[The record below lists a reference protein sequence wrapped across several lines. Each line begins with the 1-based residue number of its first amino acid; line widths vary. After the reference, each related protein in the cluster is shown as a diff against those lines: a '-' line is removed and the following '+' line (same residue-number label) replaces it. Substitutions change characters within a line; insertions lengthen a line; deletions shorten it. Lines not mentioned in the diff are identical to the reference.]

1 MVKIKLYKTK
11 GEINMAVKNYTL
23 KEAVEIIAK
32 GEDLEAIADLG
43 KRFPILSIKIARLT
57 AKAEKEI
64 IDLMQYMP
72 EYLTIKKVNNAV
84 KTVNDSKAE
93 TEDATEAENKPV
105 EEETAKE
112 VEEPKEEEKKA
123 VEPKKR
129 GRKPKAKVKAVPVE
143 EPKAEVEDE
152 EPTEAEETTN
162 NYEGK
167 KAVDLFKLC
176 KSRGLKV
183 TTKKSAKYYI
193 DVLKKDDEAKAKA
206 EAEENDDDW
215 DIEDEPK
222 EAKKPKKSA
231 FIDEDDDDDESWD
244 I

>member
-1 MVKIKLYKTK
+1 
-11 GEINMAVKNYTL
+11 MAVKNYTL
-23 KEAVEIIAK
+23 KEAVEIIAEGK
-32 GEDLEAIADLG
+32 DLEAIADLG
-43 KRFPILSIKIARLT
+43 KRFPVLSIKIARLT

-72 EYLTIKKVNNAV
+72 EYLTIKKVNNVV

-93 TEDATEAENKPV
+93 KGDATEAENKPV

-112 VEEPKEEEKKA
+112 VEEPEEKENKP

-129 GRKPKAKVKAVPVE
+129 GRKPKAKVKVVPVE
-143 EPKAEVEDE
+143 EPKVEDEADE
-152 EPTEAEETTN
+152 EPTEAEETEN

-193 DVLKKDDEAKAKA
+193 DVLKKDDEVKAKA
-206 EAEENDDDW
+206 EAKKAEEAEDDEDEW

-222 EAKKPKKSA
+222 EVKKPKKSA
-231 FIDEDDDDDESWD
+231 PIEDDEDDDESWD

>member
-1 MVKIKLYKTK
+1 
-11 GEINMAVKNYTL
+11 MAVKNYTL

-32 GEDLEAIADLG
+32 GEDLEAIANLG

-84 KTVNDSKAE
+84 KTVNEPKVEA
-93 TEDATEAENKPV
+93 EDATEAENKPV

-112 VEEPKEEEKKA
+112 VEEPEGKENKP

-143 EPKAEVEDE
+143 EPKAEDEDEADE
-152 EPTEAEETTN
+152 EPTEAEETKN

-167 KAVDLFKLC
+167 KAIDLFKLC

-206 EAEENDDDW
+206 EAKKAEADDDDDW

-222 EAKKPKKSA
+222 EVKKPKKSA
-231 FIDEDDDDDESWD
+231 FIEEDEDDEESWD

>member
-1 MVKIKLYKTK
+1 
-11 GEINMAVKNYTL
+11 MAVKNYTL
-23 KEAVEIIAK
+23 KEAVEIIAEGK
-32 GEDLEAIADLG
+32 DLEAIADLG

-57 AKAEKEI
+57 AKAGKEI

-84 KTVNDSKAE
+84 KTASEPKAE
-93 TEDATEAENKPV
+93 AEDATEAENKPV

-112 VEEPKEEEKKA
+112 VEEPEEKENKP

-143 EPKAEVEDE
+143 EPKAEVEEEADE
-152 EPTEAEETTN
+152 EPTEAEETAN

-206 EAEENDDDW
+206 EAKKAEEADEDEDEW
-215 DIEDEPK
+215 GIEDEPK
-222 EAKKPKKSA
+222 EVKKPKKSA
-231 FIDEDDDDDESWD
+231 FIEEDEDDDESWD

>member
-1 MVKIKLYKTK
+1 
-11 GEINMAVKNYTL
+11 MAVKNYTL

-32 GEDLEAIADLG
+32 GEDLEAIAGLG

-64 IDLMQYMP
+64 IDFMQYMP
-72 EYLTIKKVNNAV
+72 EYLTIKKVNNEL

-93 TEDATEAENKPV
+93 AEDATEAENKPV

-112 VEEPKEEEKKA
+112 VEEPEEKENKP

-129 GRKPKAKVKAVPVE
+129 GRKQKAKAKAVPVE

-152 EPTEAEETTN
+152 ADEEPTEAEETAN

-206 EAEENDDDW
+206 EAKAEAEKAEEAEDDDW

-222 EAKKPKKSA
+222 EVKKPKKSA
-231 FIDEDDDDDESWD
+231 FIEEDEDDDESWD

>member
-1 MVKIKLYKTK
+1 
-11 GEINMAVKNYTL
+11 MAVKNYTL

-43 KRFPILSIKIARLT
+43 KRVPILSIKIARLT

-64 IDLMQYMP
+64 IDFMQYMP

-84 KTVNDSKAE
+84 KTVNEPKAE
-93 TEDATEAENKPV
+93 AEDATEAENKPV
-105 EEETAKE
+105 EEETAEE
-112 VEEPKEEEKKA
+112 VEEPEEKENKP

-129 GRKPKAKVKAVPVE
+129 GRKPKAKVKVVPVE
-143 EPKAEVEDE
+143 EPKAEEADE

-193 DVLKKDDEAKAKA
+193 DVLKKNDEAKAKA
-206 EAEENDDDW
+206 EAKKAEEAEDDEDEW

-222 EAKKPKKSA
+222 EVKKPKKSA
-231 FIDEDDDDDESWD
+231 PIEEDEDDEESWD

>member
-1 MVKIKLYKTK
+1 
-11 GEINMAVKNYTL
+11 MAVKNYTL

-32 GEDLEAIADLG
+32 GKDSEAIADLG
-43 KRFPILSIKIARLT
+43 KRFPILSIKIARLA

-93 TEDATEAENKPV
+93 AEDATEAENKPV

-112 VEEPKEEEKKA
+112 VEEPEEKENKP

-129 GRKPKAKVKAVPVE
+129 GRKPKVKVKAIPVE
-143 EPKAEVEDE
+143 EPTEAEVEDEADE
-152 EPTEAEETTN
+152 EPTEAEETAD

-193 DVLKKDDEAKAKA
+193 DVLEKDDEAKAEAKKA
-206 EAEENDDDW
+206 EEAEDDEDEW

-222 EAKKPKKSA
+222 EVKKPKKSA
-231 FIDEDDDDDESWD
+231 FIEEAEDDESWD

>member
-1 MVKIKLYKTK
+1 
-11 GEINMAVKNYTL
+11 MAVKNYTL
-23 KEAVEIIAK
+23 KEAVETIAK

-43 KRFPILSIKIARLT
+43 KRFPVLSIKIARLT

-64 IDLMQYMP
+64 IDFMQYMP

-84 KTVNDSKAE
+84 KTVNESKAE
-93 TEDATEAENKPV
+93 AEDATEAENKPV

-112 VEEPKEEEKKA
+112 VEEPEEKENKP

-129 GRKPKAKVKAVPVE
+129 GRKPKAKVKVVPVE
-143 EPKAEVEDE
+143 EPKAEVEEETADE
-152 EPTEAEETTN
+152 EPTEVEEETAD

-206 EAEENDDDW
+206 EAKKAEEAEDDDEDEDEW

-222 EAKKPKKSA
+222 EVKKPKKSA
-231 FIDEDDDDDESWD
+231 PIEEDEDDEESWD

>member
-1 MVKIKLYKTK
+1 
-11 GEINMAVKNYTL
+11 MAVKNYTL
-23 KEAVEIIAK
+23 KEAVEIIAEGK
-32 GEDLEAIADLG
+32 DLEAIADLG
-43 KRFPILSIKIARLT
+43 KRFPVLSIKIARLT

-84 KTVNDSKAE
+84 KTVNDSRAE
-93 TEDATEAENKPV
+93 IEDATEAENKPV

-112 VEEPKEEEKKA
+112 VEEPEEKENKP

-143 EPKAEVEDE
+143 EPKVEVEEEADE
-152 EPTEAEETTN
+152 EPTEEETAN

-167 KAVDLFKLC
+167 KAIDLFKLC

-206 EAEENDDDW
+206 EAKKEEAEDDDDW
-215 DIEDEPK
+215 DIEDESK
-222 EAKKPKKSA
+222 EVNKHKKSSP
-231 FIDEDDDDDESWD
+231 IEEDEDDEESWD

>member
-1 MVKIKLYKTK
+1 
-11 GEINMAVKNYTL
+11 MAVKNYTL

-64 IDLMQYMP
+64 IDFMQYMP

-84 KTVNDSKAE
+84 KTANEPKAE
-93 TEDATEAENKPV
+93 AEDATEAENKP
-105 EEETAKE
+105 
-112 VEEPKEEEKKA
+112 

-129 GRKPKAKVKAVPVE
+129 GRKPKAKAKAVPVE
-143 EPKAEVEDE
+143 EPKVEVEDEADE
-152 EPTEAEETTN
+152 EPTEAEETAN

-206 EAEENDDDW
+206 EAKKAEEAEDDDEESW

-222 EAKKPKKSA
+222 EIKKPKKSA
-231 FIDEDDDDDESWD
+231 PIEEDEDDEESWD

>member
-1 MVKIKLYKTK
+1 
-11 GEINMAVKNYTL
+11 MAVKNYTL

-32 GEDLEAIADLG
+32 GEDLKAIADLG

-64 IDLMQYMP
+64 VDLMQYMP

-93 TEDATEAENKPV
+93 TENATEAENKPV
-105 EEETAKE
+105 EEGTAKE
-112 VEEPKEEEKKA
+112 VEEPEEKENKP

-129 GRKPKAKVKAVPVE
+129 DRKPKTKVKAVPVE
-143 EPKAEVEDE
+143 EPTEVEDEADE
-152 EPTEAEETTN
+152 EPTEAEETAN

-206 EAEENDDDW
+206 ETKKVEAEDEDDW

-222 EAKKPKKSA
+222 EIKKPKKSA
-231 FIDEDDDDDESWD
+231 FIEEDEDDDESWD

>member
-1 MVKIKLYKTK
+1 
-11 GEINMAVKNYTL
+11 MAVKNYTL
-23 KEAVEIIAK
+23 KEAVEIIAE
-32 GEDLEAIADLG
+32 GNDLEAIADLG

-93 TEDATEAENKPV
+93 SEDATEAENKPV

-112 VEEPKEEEKKA
+112 VEEPEEKENKP

-152 EPTEAEETTN
+152 EDEEPTEAEETAN

-167 KAVDLFKLC
+167 KAIDLFKLC

-206 EAEENDDDW
+206 EAKKAEEAEDDDDDDW

-222 EAKKPKKSA
+222 EVKKPKKPSP
-231 FIDEDDDDDESWD
+231 IEEDEDDEESWD

>member
-1 MVKIKLYKTK
+1 
-11 GEINMAVKNYTL
+11 MAVKNYTL
-23 KEAVEIIAK
+23 KEAVEIIAEGK
-32 GEDLEAIADLG
+32 DLEAIADLG

-64 IDLMQYMP
+64 IDFMQYMP

-84 KTVNDSKAE
+84 KTVNESKAE
-93 TEDATEAENKPV
+93 AEDATEAENKPV

-112 VEEPKEEEKKA
+112 VEEPEEKENKP

-129 GRKPKAKVKAVPVE
+129 GRKPKAKVKVVPVE
-143 EPKAEVEDE
+143 EPKVEVEEEADE
-152 EPTEAEETTN
+152 EPTEAEETAD

-206 EAEENDDDW
+206 EAKKAEEAEDDDEDEW

-222 EAKKPKKSA
+222 EVKKPKKSA
-231 FIDEDDDDDESWD
+231 PIEEDEDDEESWD

>member
-1 MVKIKLYKTK
+1 
-11 GEINMAVKNYTL
+11 MAVKNYTL
-23 KEAVEIIAK
+23 KEAVKIIAEGK
-32 GEDLEAIADLG
+32 DLKAIADLG

-84 KTVNDSKAE
+84 KTVNEPKAE

-112 VEEPKEEEKKA
+112 VEEPKEKENKP

-129 GRKPKAKVKAVPVE
+129 GRKPKAKAKAVPVE

-152 EPTEAEETTN
+152 ADEEPTEAKETAN

-206 EAEENDDDW
+206 EAKKAEEAEDDEDEW

-222 EAKKPKKSA
+222 EVKKPKKPA
-231 FIDEDDDDDESWD
+231 FIEEDEDDDESWD

>member
-1 MVKIKLYKTK
+1 
-11 GEINMAVKNYTL
+11 MAVKNYTL
-23 KEAVEIIAK
+23 KEAVEIIAEGK
-32 GEDLEAIADLG
+32 DLEAIADLG

-64 IDLMQYMP
+64 VDLMQYMP

-112 VEEPKEEEKKA
+112 VEEPEEKENKI

-129 GRKPKAKVKAVPVE
+129 GRTPNAKVKAVPVE
-143 EPKAEVEDE
+143 DPKAEDEDEADE
-152 EPTEAEETTN
+152 EPTEAEETAN

-167 KAVDLFKLC
+167 KAIDLFKLC

-183 TTKKSAKYYI
+183 TTKQSAKYYI

-206 EAEENDDDW
+206 EAKKAEVEDDDDDDDW

-222 EAKKPKKSA
+222 EVKKPNKSA
-231 FIDEDDDDDESWD
+231 FIEEDEDDEESWD

>member
-1 MVKIKLYKTK
+1 
-11 GEINMAVKNYTL
+11 MAVKNYTL

-84 KTVNDSKAE
+84 KIASEPKAE
-93 TEDATEAENKPV
+93 AENATEDENKPV

-112 VEEPKEEEKKA
+112 VEEPEENENKP

-129 GRKPKAKVKAVPVE
+129 GRK
-143 EPKAEVEDE
+143 PKAEVEDE
-152 EPTEAEETTN
+152 EPTEAEETEN

-193 DVLKKDDEAKAKA
+193 DVLKKDDETKAKA
-206 EAEENDDDW
+206 EAKKAEEAEDDDDDDW

-222 EAKKPKKSA
+222 EVKKPKKSA
-231 FIDEDDDDDESWD
+231 FIEEDEDDEESWD

>member
-1 MVKIKLYKTK
+1 
-11 GEINMAVKNYTL
+11 MAVKNYTL
-23 KEAVEIIAK
+23 KEAVEIIAEGK
-32 GEDLEAIADLG
+32 DLEAIADLG
-43 KRFPILSIKIARLT
+43 KRFPVLSIKIARLT

-64 IDLMQYMP
+64 VDLMQYMP
-72 EYLTIKKVNNAV
+72 EYLTIKKVSNAV
-84 KTVNDSKAE
+84 KTVNDSKVE

-105 EEETAKE
+105 EEETAKD
-112 VEEPKEEEKKA
+112 VEEPEEKENKP

-143 EPKAEVEDE
+143 GPKVEVEDEADE
-152 EPTEAEETTN
+152 EPTEAEETAN

-167 KAVDLFKLC
+167 KAIDLFKLC

-206 EAEENDDDW
+206 EAEKAEEAEDDDEDDW
-215 DIEDEPK
+215 DIEDKPE
-222 EAKKPKKSA
+222 EAEKPKKSA
-231 FIDEDDDDDESWD
+231 FIEEDEDDEESWD

>member
-1 MVKIKLYKTK
+1 
-11 GEINMAVKNYTL
+11 MAVKNYTL
-23 KEAVEIIAK
+23 KEAVEIIAEGK
-32 GEDLEAIADLG
+32 DLEAIADLG

-64 IDLMQYMP
+64 IDFMQYMP

-93 TEDATEAENKPV
+93 TEDTTEAENKPV
-105 EEETAKE
+105 EEETDKE
-112 VEEPKEEEKKA
+112 VEEPEEKENKP

-129 GRKPKAKVKAVPVE
+129 GRKPKAKIKAVPVE
-143 EPKAEVEDE
+143 EPKAEAEGEADE
-152 EPTEAEETTN
+152 EPTEAEETEN

-206 EAEENDDDW
+206 EAKKAEVEDEDDDW

-222 EAKKPKKSA
+222 EVIKKSKKPA
-231 FIDEDDDDDESWD
+231 PIEENEDDDDESWD

>member
-1 MVKIKLYKTK
+1 
-11 GEINMAVKNYTL
+11 MAVKNYTL

-64 IDLMQYMP
+64 IDFMQYMP

-84 KTVNDSKAE
+84 KTVNESKVEA
-93 TEDATEAENKPV
+93 EDATEAENKPV

-112 VEEPKEEEKKA
+112 VEEPEEKENKP

-129 GRKPKAKVKAVPVE
+129 GRKPKAKVKAIPVE
-143 EPKAEVEDE
+143 EPKVEVEDEADE
-152 EPTEAEETTN
+152 EPTEAEETAD

-206 EAEENDDDW
+206 EAKKAEEAEDDDEDEW

-222 EAKKPKKSA
+222 EVKKPKKSA
-231 FIDEDDDDDESWD
+231 PIEDEEDDEESWD

>member
-1 MVKIKLYKTK
+1 
-11 GEINMAVKNYTL
+11 MAVKNYTL
-23 KEAVEIIAK
+23 KEAVEIIAEGK
-32 GEDLEAIADLG
+32 NLEAIADLG

-72 EYLTIKKVNNAV
+72 EYLTIKKVNSAV

-93 TEDATEAENKPV
+93 KEDATEAENKPV

-112 VEEPKEEEKKA
+112 VEESEEKENKP

-143 EPKAEVEDE
+143 EPEAEVEDE
-152 EPTEAEETTN
+152 ADEEPTETEETAN

-206 EAEENDDDW
+206 EAKKAEAEEDDDDDDW
-215 DIEDEPK
+215 NIEDEQK
-222 EAKKPKKSA
+222 EVKKPKKSA
-231 FIDEDDDDDESWD
+231 FIEEDEDDEESWD

>member
-1 MVKIKLYKTK
+1 
-11 GEINMAVKNYTL
+11 MAVKNYTL
-23 KEAVEIIAK
+23 KEAVEIIAEGK
-32 GEDLEAIADLG
+32 DLEAIADLG

-93 TEDATEAENKPV
+93 AEDATEAENKTV

-112 VEEPKEEEKKA
+112 VEEPEEKENKS

-129 GRKPKAKVKAVPVE
+129 GRKPKVKVKAVPVE
-143 EPKAEVEDE
+143 EPKAEVEEEADE
-152 EPTEAEETTN
+152 EPTEEETEN

-167 KAVDLFKLC
+167 KAIDLFKLC

-206 EAEENDDDW
+206 EAKKAEESEAEDDDDDDW

-222 EAKKPKKSA
+222 EVKKPKKSSP
-231 FIDEDDDDDESWD
+231 IEEDEDDEESWD

>member
-1 MVKIKLYKTK
+1 MV
-11 GEINMAVKNYTL
+11 VKNYTL

-43 KRFPILSIKIARLT
+43 KRFPILSIKIAILT

-64 IDLMQYMP
+64 IDFMQYMP

-84 KTVNDSKAE
+84 KTVNEPKAE
-93 TEDATEAENKPV
+93 VEDATEAENKPV

-112 VEEPKEEEKKA
+112 VEEPEEKENKP

-129 GRKPKAKVKAVPVE
+129 GRKPKTKVKAVPVE

-152 EPTEAEETTN
+152 ADEESTEAEETAN

-206 EAEENDDDW
+206 EAKKAEAENDDDEDDW

-222 EAKKPKKSA
+222 EVIRKLKKSA
-231 FIDEDDDDDESWD
+231 PIEEDEDDEESWD

>member
-1 MVKIKLYKTK
+1 
-11 GEINMAVKNYTL
+11 MAVKNYTL

-43 KRFPILSIKIARLT
+43 KRFPVLSIKIARLT

-64 IDLMQYMP
+64 IDFVQYMP
-72 EYLTIKKVNNAV
+72 EYLTIKKVNEAV

-93 TEDATEAENKPV
+93 TEDATEAKNKPV

-112 VEEPKEEEKKA
+112 VEEPEEKENKP

-152 EPTEAEETTN
+152 TDEESTEAEETEN

-193 DVLKKDDEAKAKA
+193 DVLEKDDEAKAKA
-206 EAEENDDDW
+206 EAKEVEEADDEDDDDW

-222 EAKKPKKSA
+222 EVIKKSKKPA
-231 FIDEDDDDDESWD
+231 PIEDDESWD

>member
-1 MVKIKLYKTK
+1 
-11 GEINMAVKNYTL
+11 MAVKNYTL
-23 KEAVEIIAK
+23 KEAVEIIAEGK
-32 GEDLEAIADLG
+32 DLEAIADLG

-64 IDLMQYMP
+64 IDFMQYMP

-84 KTVNDSKAE
+84 KMVNDSKAE
-93 TEDATEAENKPV
+93 VEDATEAENKPV

-112 VEEPKEEEKKA
+112 VEEPEEKENKP

-143 EPKAEVEDE
+143 EPKAEVEDKADE
-152 EPTEAEETTN
+152 EPTEAEETEN

-193 DVLKKDDEAKAKA
+193 DVLKKDDEAKAKKVE
-206 EAEENDDDW
+206 EAEDDDDEW

-222 EAKKPKKSA
+222 EVIKKPKKSA
-231 FIDEDDDDDESWD
+231 PIEEDEDDEESWD

>member
-1 MVKIKLYKTK
+1 
-11 GEINMAVKNYTL
+11 MAVKNYTL

-72 EYLTIKKVNNAV
+72 EYLTIKKVNSAV
-84 KTVNDSKAE
+84 KTVNEPKAE
-93 TEDATEAENKPV
+93 AGDATEAENKPV

-112 VEEPKEEEKKA
+112 VEEPEEKENKP

-152 EPTEAEETTN
+152 ADEEPTEAQETAD

-167 KAVDLFKLC
+167 KAIDLFKLC

-206 EAEENDDDW
+206 EAKKAEEAKDDDDDW
-215 DIEDEPK
+215 DIENEPK
-222 EAKKPKKSA
+222 EVKKPKKSA
-231 FIDEDDDDDESWD
+231 FIEEDEDDDDESWD

>member
-1 MVKIKLYKTK
+1 
-11 GEINMAVKNYTL
+11 MAVKNYTL
-23 KEAVEIIAK
+23 KEAVEFIAK

-64 IDLMQYMP
+64 IDFMQYMP

-93 TEDATEAENKPV
+93 AEDATEAENKPV

-112 VEEPKEEEKKA
+112 VEEPEEKENKP

-143 EPKAEVEDE
+143 EPKVEVEDEADE

-193 DVLKKDDEAKAKA
+193 DVLEKDDKAKA
-206 EAEENDDDW
+206 EAKKAEEAEDDEDDDW

-222 EAKKPKKSA
+222 EVKKPKKSA
-231 FIDEDDDDDESWD
+231 PIEDDEESWD

>member
-1 MVKIKLYKTK
+1 
-11 GEINMAVKNYTL
+11 MAVKNYTL
-23 KEAVEIIAK
+23 KEAIEIIAEGK
-32 GEDLEAIADLG
+32 DLEAIADLG

-64 IDLMQYMP
+64 IDFMQYMP

-93 TEDATEAENKPV
+93 AEDATEAENKPV

-112 VEEPKEEEKKA
+112 VEEPEEKENKP

-152 EPTEAEETTN
+152 AEETAN

-193 DVLKKDDEAKAKA
+193 DVLKKDDEAKVKAEAKKA
-206 EAEENDDDW
+206 EAEEDDDDDDW

-222 EAKKPKKSA
+222 EVKKPKKSA
-231 FIDEDDDDDESWD
+231 FIEEDEDDDESWD

>member
-1 MVKIKLYKTK
+1 
-11 GEINMAVKNYTL
+11 MAVKNYTL

-32 GEDLEAIADLG
+32 DEDLEAIADLG

-64 IDLMQYMP
+64 IDFIQYMP

-93 TEDATEAENKPV
+93 AEDATEAENKPV

-112 VEEPKEEEKKA
+112 VEEPEEKENKP

-129 GRKPKAKVKAVPVE
+129 GRKPKAKAKAVPVE
-143 EPKAEVEDE
+143 EPKAEVEDDEDE
-152 EPTEAEETTN
+152 EPTEAEETAN

-183 TTKKSAKYYI
+183 TTKKSAKYYV
-193 DVLKKDDEAKAKA
+193 DVLEKDDKAKA
-206 EAEENDDDW
+206 EAEKAEETDDEDEW

-222 EAKKPKKSA
+222 EAKKSKKSA
-231 FIDEDDDDDESWD
+231 FIEEDEDDEESWN

>member
-1 MVKIKLYKTK
+1 
-11 GEINMAVKNYTL
+11 MAVKNYTL
-23 KEAVEIIAK
+23 KEAVEIIAEGK
-32 GEDLEAIADLG
+32 DLEAIADLG

-84 KTVNDSKAE
+84 KIVNEPKAE

-112 VEEPKEEEKKA
+112 VEEPKEKENKP

-129 GRKPKAKVKAVPVE
+129 GRKPKAKAKAVPVE
-143 EPKAEVEDE
+143 EPKAEVEGEADE
-152 EPTEAEETTN
+152 EPTEAEETAN

-206 EAEENDDDW
+206 EAKKAEEAEDDEDEW

-222 EAKKPKKSA
+222 EVKKPKKSA
-231 FIDEDDDDDESWD
+231 FIDEDEDDDESWD

>member
-1 MVKIKLYKTK
+1 
-11 GEINMAVKNYTL
+11 MAVRNYTL
-23 KEAVEIIAK
+23 REAVETIAEGK
-32 GEDLEAIADLG
+32 DLEAIADLG
-43 KRFPILSIKIARLT
+43 KRFPILSIKIARLA

-84 KTVNDSKAE
+84 KTASGPKAE
-93 TEDATEAENKPV
+93 AEDTTEAENKPV

-112 VEEPKEEEKKA
+112 VEEPEEKGNKP
-123 VEPKKR
+123 VEPKKC

-143 EPKAEVEDE
+143 EPKAEVEDT
-152 EPTEAEETTN
+152 TEAEETAD

-193 DVLKKDDEAKAKA
+193 DVLKKDDEAEAKKA
-206 EAEENDDDW
+206 EEADDEDEW
-215 DIEDEPK
+215 DIEDEP
-222 EAKKPKKSA
+222 EEVEKPKKSA
-231 FIDEDDDDDESWD
+231 PIEEDDDESWD

>member
-1 MVKIKLYKTK
+1 
-11 GEINMAVKNYTL
+11 MAVKNYTL

-32 GEDLEAIADLG
+32 GEDLEAITDLG

-112 VEEPKEEEKKA
+112 VEEPEEKENKP

-129 GRKPKAKVKAVPVE
+129 GRKPKAKVKAVSVE

-152 EPTEAEETTN
+152 ADEEPTETEETSN

-193 DVLKKDDEAKAKA
+193 DVLEKDDEAKAKA
-206 EAEENDDDW
+206 EAKKAEKAEDDEDEW

-222 EAKKPKKSA
+222 EIKKPKKSA
-231 FIDEDDDDDESWD
+231 FIEDDEDEWD

>member
-1 MVKIKLYKTK
+1 
-11 GEINMAVKNYTL
+11 MAVKNYTL

-64 IDLMQYMP
+64 VDFMQYMP

-84 KTVNDSKAE
+84 KTVNESKAE
-93 TEDATEAENKPV
+93 AEDATEAENKPV

-112 VEEPKEEEKKA
+112 VEEPEEKENKP

-129 GRKPKAKVKAVPVE
+129 GRKPKAKAKAVPVE
-143 EPKAEVEDE
+143 EPKVEVEDE
-152 EPTEAEETTN
+152 AD

-206 EAEENDDDW
+206 EAKKAEEAEDDDEDEW

-222 EAKKPKKSA
+222 EVKKPKKSA
-231 FIDEDDDDDESWD
+231 PIEEDEDDEESWD

>member
-1 MVKIKLYKTK
+1 
-11 GEINMAVKNYTL
+11 MAVKNYTL

-43 KRFPILSIKIARLT
+43 KRFPFLSIKIAKLT

-64 IDLMQYMP
+64 IDFMQYMP

-93 TEDATEAENKPV
+93 AEDAAKAENKPV

-112 VEEPKEEEKKA
+112 VEEPEEKENKP

-129 GRKPKAKVKAVPVE
+129 GRKPNVKAVPVE
-143 EPKAEVEDE
+143 EPKVEVEDETDE
-152 EPTEAEETTN
+152 EPTEAEETAN

-167 KAVDLFKLC
+167 KAIDLFKLC

-206 EAEENDDDW
+206 EAEKAEDDDDDDW

-231 FIDEDDDDDESWD
+231 FIEENEDDEESWD

>member
-1 MVKIKLYKTK
+1 
-11 GEINMAVKNYTL
+11 MAVKNYTL
-23 KEAVEIIAK
+23 KEAVEIIAE

-72 EYLTIKKVNNAV
+72 EYLTIKKVNSAV

-93 TEDATEAENKPV
+93 AEDATEAENKPI

-112 VEEPKEEEKKA
+112 VEEPEEKENKP
-123 VEPKKR
+123 VEPKKC

-152 EPTEAEETTN
+152 ADETAN

-206 EAEENDDDW
+206 EAKKAEEAEDDDDW
-215 DIEDEPK
+215 DIEDESK
-222 EAKKPKKSA
+222 EVKNPKKSA
-231 FIDEDDDDDESWD
+231 FIEEDEDDESWD

>member
-1 MVKIKLYKTK
+1 
-11 GEINMAVKNYTL
+11 MAVKNYTL

-64 IDLMQYMP
+64 IDFMQYMP

-84 KTVNDSKAE
+84 KTVNESKAE
-93 TEDATEAENKPV
+93 EADATEAENKPV
-105 EEETAKE
+105 EEETAKG
-112 VEEPKEEEKKA
+112 VEEPEEKENKP

-129 GRKPKAKVKAVPVE
+129 GRKPKAKAKAVPVE
-143 EPKAEVEDE
+143 EPKVEVEDEADE
-152 EPTEAEETTN
+152 EPTETEETAD

-193 DVLKKDDEAKAKA
+193 DVLKKDDKAKA
-206 EAEENDDDW
+206 EAKKAEEAEDDEDEW

-222 EAKKPKKSA
+222 EVKKPKKSA
-231 FIDEDDDDDESWD
+231 PIEEDEDDEESWD

>member
-1 MVKIKLYKTK
+1 
-11 GEINMAVKNYTL
+11 MAVKNYTL
-23 KEAVEIIAK
+23 KEAVEIIAEGK
-32 GEDLEAIADLG
+32 DLEAIADLG
-43 KRFPILSIKIARLT
+43 KRFPIFSIKIAKLT

-93 TEDATEAENKPV
+93 AEDATEAENKPA

-112 VEEPKEEEKKA
+112 VEEPEEKENKP

-129 GRKPKAKVKAVPVE
+129 GRKPKAKAKAV
-143 EPKAEVEDE
+143 AVEDE
-152 EPTEAEETTN
+152 ADEEPAEAEETAN
-162 NYEGK
+162 NYEGE

-206 EAEENDDDW
+206 EAKKAEEAEDATEDDNDDW

-222 EAKKPKKSA
+222 EVKKPKKSA
-231 FIDEDDDDDESWD
+231 PIEEDEDDDESWD

>member
-1 MVKIKLYKTK
+1 
-11 GEINMAVKNYTL
+11 MAVKNYTL
-23 KEAVEIIAK
+23 KEAVEIIAEGK
-32 GEDLEAIADLG
+32 DLEAIADLG
-43 KRFPILSIKIARLT
+43 KRFPILSFKIARLT

-84 KTVNDSKAE
+84 KTVNNSKAE
-93 TEDATEAENKPV
+93 TEDATEAENKPAK
-105 EEETAKE
+105 EETVKE
-112 VEEPKEEEKKA
+112 VEEPEEKENKH
-123 VEPKKR
+123 VVPKKR
-129 GRKPKAKVKAVPVE
+129 GRKPKAKVNVVPVE

-152 EPTEAEETTN
+152 ADEEPTEAEETAN

-206 EAEENDDDW
+206 EAKKAEAEDDDDDDW
-215 DIEDEPK
+215 NIEDEPK
-222 EAKKPKKSA
+222 EVKKPKKSA
-231 FIDEDDDDDESWD
+231 FIEEDEDDDELWN

>member
-1 MVKIKLYKTK
+1 
-11 GEINMAVKNYTL
+11 MAVKNYTL
-23 KEAVEIIAK
+23 KEAVEIIAEGK
-32 GEDLEAIADLG
+32 DLEAIADLG
-43 KRFPILSIKIARLT
+43 KRFPILLIKIARLT

-72 EYLTIKKVNNAV
+72 EYLTIKKVYNAV
-84 KTVNDSKAE
+84 KTASEPKAE

-112 VEEPKEEEKKA
+112 VEEPEEKENKP

-152 EPTEAEETTN
+152 ADEEPTEVEETAN

-206 EAEENDDDW
+206 EAKKAEEADDEDEW

-222 EAKKPKKSA
+222 EVKKPKKSA
-231 FIDEDDDDDESWD
+231 FIEEDEDDESWD

>member
-1 MVKIKLYKTK
+1 
-11 GEINMAVKNYTL
+11 MAVKNYTL
-23 KEAVEIIAK
+23 KEAVEIIAEGK
-32 GEDLEAIADLG
+32 DLEAIADLG

-72 EYLTIKKVNNAV
+72 EYLTIKKVNSAV
-84 KTVNDSKAE
+84 KTASEPKAE

-105 EEETAKE
+105 EEKTAKE
-112 VEEPKEEEKKA
+112 VEEPEEKENKP

-143 EPKAEVEDE
+143 EPKAEVEEADE
-152 EPTEAEETTN
+152 EPTEAEETAN
-162 NYEGK
+162 NYEGE

-206 EAEENDDDW
+206 EAKKAEEADDDEDEW
-215 DIEDEPK
+215 DIEDEPI
-222 EAKKPKKSA
+222 EVKKPKKSA
-231 FIDEDDDDDESWD
+231 PIEEDEDDDESWD

>member
-1 MVKIKLYKTK
+1 
-11 GEINMAVKNYTL
+11 MAVKNYTL

-72 EYLTIKKVNNAV
+72 EYLTIKKVNSAV

-105 EEETAKE
+105 EAETAKE
-112 VEEPKEEEKKA
+112 VEEPEEKENKP

-143 EPKAEVEDE
+143 EPKAEDEADE
-152 EPTEAEETTN
+152 EPAEAQETAD

-193 DVLKKDDEAKAKA
+193 DVLKKDDEAKVKA
-206 EAEENDDDW
+206 EAKKAEAQEDDDDDW
-215 DIEDEPK
+215 YIEDEPK
-222 EAKKPKKSA
+222 EVKKPKKSA
-231 FIDEDDDDDESWD
+231 FIEEDEDDDESWD